1 MLNRREFLK
10 SAGIL
15 TAGSSLVGLAG
26 CASTGSGAGGHVVV
40 VGGGYG
46 GATVSKYLRMWSNGS
61 VNVTLIERNTDFI
74 SCPISNLVIGG
85 VKEMKDI
92 TVSYDN
98 LKSKWG
104 VRVLTDE
111 VVGLD
116 PAKRTVTTAKNGAI
130 TYDRVVLSPGIDF
143 MFGAIEG
150 LAGNEALIPH
160 AWKAGPQTALLR
172 QQLQDM
178 KDGGVFAI
186 QIPKAPYRCPP
197 GPYER
202 ACVVANYLRQA
213 KPKSKVLVLDANGE
227 IQSKKPLFTK
237 AFESYKGMIEYRPN
251 SEIRSVDAKSRT
263 AELEFDKVQ
272 ADVLNIIPP
281 MRAGDIATRSGLPLV
296 NDRWVD
302 IDWLTYEAK
311 GVPGVHVIGDALF
324 PAPTMPKS
332 GHMANQHGSQPAR
345 QGGCRSH
352 HQSARW
358 RTAQPEPGGHEH
370 LLQLR
375 GRKER
380 HPRRL
385 GASVRRRKEATHAR
399 CRRGWRIGGRQRDR
413 RQVRTCLGTE
423 HLGRHAGVSTERI
436 ARIMRATDAKRAVR
450 PSFSGYEMR
459 RVSSGS

>member
-46 GATVSKYLRMWSNGS
+46 GATVAKYLRMWSNGS

-116 PAKRTVTTAKNGAI
+116 STKRTVTTAKNGTM

-150 LAGNEALIPH
+150 LAGNETLIPH

-332 GHMANQHGSQPAR
+332 GHMANQHGKVVAAAIINLLA
-345 QGGCRSH
+345 G
-352 HQSARW
+352 
-358 RTAQPEPGGHEH
+358 EPPNPNPVVMNTCYSFVDAKNVIHV
-370 LLQLR
+370 
-375 GRKER
+375 
-380 HPRRL
+380 
-385 GASVRRRKEATHAR
+385 ASVHQYDAEKKQPMPVAGA
-399 CRRGWRIGGRQRDR
+399 G
-413 RQVRTCLGTE
+413 
-423 HLGRHAGVSTERI
+423 GVSVAANEI
-436 ARIMRATDAKRAVR
+436 EGKYALAWAQNIWADMLA
-450 PSFSGYEMR
+450 
-459 RVSSGS
+459 